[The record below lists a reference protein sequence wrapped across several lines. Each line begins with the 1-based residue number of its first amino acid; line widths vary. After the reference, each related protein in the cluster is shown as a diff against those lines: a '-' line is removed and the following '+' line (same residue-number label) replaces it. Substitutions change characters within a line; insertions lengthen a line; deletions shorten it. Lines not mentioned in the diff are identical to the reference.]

1 MRDQVDRDTTRM
13 LGGSDLAR
21 RRSSG
26 LIRAGSLLHDEMRD
40 DDGGQPAAGT
50 FFLLPPSVPPTTGG
64 RVPGVLQEE
73 DDFEERALEMEPI
86 KKTLAGSDPLLR
98 SAPGSPPH
106 LQPFST
112 KINTRKTDSLRRPT
126 RQQRR

>member
-1 MRDQVDRDTTRM
+1 
-13 LGGSDLAR
+13 
-21 RRSSG
+21 
-26 LIRAGSLLHDEMRD
+26 LIRTGSLLHDEMRD
-40 DDGGQPAAGT
+40 DDGGRPAAGT
-50 FFLLPPSVPPTTGG
+50 FFLLPPSVAPTTGG
-64 RVPGVLQEE
+64 RVPGVLQKEE